1 MGRERGP
8 IVKKRRKDNEMELLS
23 LKIKRRAEKC

>member
-1 MGRERGP
+1 MGRERSP

-23 LKIKRRAEKC
+23 LKIKRRAEKG